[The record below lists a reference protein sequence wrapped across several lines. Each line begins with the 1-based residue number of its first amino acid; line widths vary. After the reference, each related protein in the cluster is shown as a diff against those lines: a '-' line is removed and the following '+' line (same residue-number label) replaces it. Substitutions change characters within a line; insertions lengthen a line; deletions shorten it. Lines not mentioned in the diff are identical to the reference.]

1 MQLAFDN
8 NPALKQGFA
17 LHLDINLIVALAFG
31 KNNSSA
37 CWIMKASSIW
47 QIKKQTKKTFE
58 KRTKAPERYEKQ
70 LRKFLKKKKLTKKK
84 PWESVQKHVKH
95 MKSSCAKILKQK
107 KTN

>member
-70 LRKFLKKKKLTKKK
+70 LRKFLKKKKLTKKSLGK
-84 PWESVQKHVKH
+84 AY
-95 MKSSCAKILKQK
+95 KS
-107 KTN
+107 T